1 MHIECRRRIIAKFVK
16 LIILYATVVDQSFKF
31 CLRLADDA
39 WIYTQCVS
47 GTIIVVFLV
56 QQFAVTNCSTSLKVK
71 EGDDVVCLCNSKGS
85 NPAPTVSWYKNGL
98 VVNGAGDLKNMLS
111 LKNISRN
118 DNENYSCVVKSLDL
132 SHATEVV
139 IQVQCK

>member
-1 MHIECRRRIIAKFVK
+1 M
-16 LIILYATVVDQSFKF
+16 
-31 CLRLADDA
+31 RLADDA
-39 WIYTQCVS
+39 WIYTQCIYF
-47 GTIIVVFLV
+47 TIIVVFSV
-56 QQFAVTNCSTSLKVK
+56 QPFAVTNCSTPLKVN
-71 EGDDVVCLCNSKGS
+71 EGDDVVCLCSSKGG
-85 NPAPTVSWYKNGL
+85 NPAPSASWYKNGL